1 MSEDLLLRE
10 KTYLKKNQAEFAKK
24 YPGRQYLVIK
34 GETVHGAY
42 ETYEQGVL
50 VGVKLLGAGP
60 FLVRSWLHPEDPKP
74 VNIPVLSLGI
84 PTIGIPTSA
93 NS

>member
-1 MSEDLLLRE
+1 MSEDLLLKE

-24 YPGRQYLVIK
+24 YPSRQYLVIK

>member
-1 MSEDLLLRE
+1 MRTDPLLKE
-10 KTYLKKNQAEFAKK
+10 KTYLKENQAELAEK

-42 ETYEQGVL
+42 ETYDQGVIG
-50 VGVKLLGAGP
+50 GVRSLGAGP
-60 FLVRSWLHPEDPKP
+60 FLVRSWLHPEDPEP

-84 PTIGIPTSA
+84 PTSA
-93 NS
+93 DS

>member
-1 MSEDLLLRE
+1 MSKDLLSKE
-10 KTYLKKNQAEFAKK
+10 KAYLKRNQEEFAKK

-50 VGVKLLGAGP
+50 EGVKLLGAGP
-60 FLVRSWLHPEDPKP
+60 FLVRSWLQPEDPQP

-84 PTIGIPTSA
+84 PTSA

>member
-1 MSEDLLLRE
+1 MSKDLLSKE
-10 KTYLKKNQAEFAKK
+10 KAYLKKNQEKFAKK
-24 YPGRQYLVIK
+24 YPGHQYLVIE

-50 VGVKLLGAGP
+50 EGIKLLGAGP
-60 FLVRSWLHPEDPKP
+60 FLVRSWLQPDDPQP

-84 PTIGIPTSA
+84 PTSA

>member
-1 MSEDLLLRE
+1 MSKDLLSTE
-10 KTYLKKNQAEFAKK
+10 KAYLKKNQAEFAKR

-34 GETVHGAY
+34 GETVHGAH
-42 ETYEQGVL
+42 ETYDQGVL
-50 VGVKLLGAGP
+50 EGVKLLGTGP
-60 FLVRSWLHPEDPKP
+60 FLVRSWLHPEDPEP

-84 PTIGIPTSA
+84 PTIGNPASA

>member
-1 MSEDLLLRE
+1 MSKDLLSTE
-10 KTYLKKNQAEFAKK
+10 KAYLKKNQAEFAKR

-42 ETYEQGVL
+42 ETYDQGVL
-50 VGVKLLGAGP
+50 EGVKLLGAGP
-60 FLVRSWLHPEDPKP
+60 FLVRSWLHPEDPEP
-74 VNIPVLSLGI
+74 VHIPVLSLGI
-84 PTIGIPTSA
+84 PTIGSPTSA